1 MKYRNICTNNRV
13 EGVKD
18 GARVSICV
26 PPKNAIGNGNDNDN
40 ENGIRDLE
48 TVEHD
53 KVVLDQDDEAN
64 DYQDC
69 YNVQQNEVGQD
80 QDCDNVQ
87 NYEVGQ
93 DLNQENV
100 QRCEVGQDQTQE
112 HMQKDDMGRNE
123 DQENMQKDVEKSD
136 MDQDQYY
143 DEFDFY
149 TGWKTELAFTLNI

>member
-1 MKYRNICTNNRV
+1 MVLSSEDNNGQGSCGAVFARWLVAV
-13 EGVKD
+13 EGGERDIEMVVGDCEDDDGVKD
-18 GARVSICV
+18 GAKVSICV
-26 PPKNAIGNGNDNDN
+26 PPKNAIGNGNDN

-93 DLNQENV
+93 DLN
-100 QRCEVGQDQTQE
+100 
-112 HMQKDDMGRNE
+112 
-123 DQENMQKDVEKSD
+123 
-136 MDQDQYY
+136 
-143 DEFDFY
+143 
-149 TGWKTELAFTLNI
+149 